1 MNALSKKQ
9 AGRTRILDSAKR
21 LFAEQGLEG
30 ASLRAIAAG
39 AGYTP
44 AALYFHFDSREAIYA
59 ELLRASLADLSAAI
73 AAATHGPGAFRRG
86 AMALFDFYAER
97 PQELSLGLY
106 LGPGGPAPRGLGR
119 DVDPELN
126 AQLLAALAPLREA
139 AAELSHTPD
148 ALLAKTFA
156 QIVGLL
162 VLAETRRLRLF
173 GQSAR
178 AIMAAGLPAED
189 TPC

>member
-1 MNALSKKQ
+1 MNPLPKKQ
-9 AGRTRILDSAKR
+9 AGRARILEAAR
-21 LFAEQGLEG
+21 AVFAEQGLDG
-30 ASLRAIAAG
+30 ASLRAIAAR

-59 ELLRASLADLSAAI
+59 ELLRASLADLAAAI
-73 AAATHGPGAFRRG
+73 RDATQGQGAFRAG
-86 AMALFDFYAER
+86 ALALFDFYAAR

-106 LGPGGPAPRGLGR
+106 LGPGGPAPRGLGQE
-119 DVDPELN
+119 VDPELN
-126 AQLLAALAPLREA
+126 ALLLAALAPLRAA
-139 AAELSHTPD
+139 AAEITPTPD

-178 AIMAAGLPAED
+178 AIMAATLPGED
-189 TPC
+189 APC